1 MEFNNLQTTRLGDR
15 GEQFIQEFAKS
26 KCAKAYIP
34 AIKESYPCD
43 SIAIHSGGTLFG
55 IEVKTKPRMKYYEQ
69 TGFDSNDFLAYC
81 NLGFPVYI
89 LFVDYVTKSI
99 YGAFVSHLKRFSLP
113 KGKLVLFPL
122 SCMTKY
128 RDLTDDEVLYI
139 KELNGSNYWN

>member
-1 MEFNNLQTTRLGDR
+1 MEFTALTTTILGSR
-15 GEQFIQEFAKS
+15 GEEFLTEFAQAHDS
-26 KCAKAYIP
+26 KAYIP
-34 AIKESYPCD
+34 SISESYPVD
-43 SIAIHSGGTLFG
+43 GIAISAKGKAWG